1 MFSQCSSLESIDVSL
16 FDTSSSDSFNGM
28 FRYCGKLTELDLS
41 NFDSSKIKDYSS
53 MFAGCWILKTIYAS
67 KNFENINTAA
77 STNMFGGCLQL
88 VGGSGTTF
96 DPSFIDAT
104 AARIDGGSET
114 PGYFTKVDSK
124 PLNTIE
130 EESGVSEATSTLNSE
145 NFKNDVI
152 S

>member
-1 MFSQCSSLESIDVSL
+1 MFAFCRKLKEVDISS
-16 FDTSSSDSFNGM
+16 FDTSSSDSFASM
-28 FRYCGKLTELDLS
+28 FQYCGELTELDLS
-41 NFDSSKIKDYSS
+41 SFDTSKANDYSS

-88 VGGSGTTF
+88 VGGSGTAF

-104 AARIDGGSET
+104 AARIDMGSET
-114 PGYFTKVDSK
+114 PGYFTEADSK
-124 PLNTIE
+124 PLNTAE
-130 EESGVSEATSTLNSE
+130 EESGALEESTVNSE
-145 NFKNDVI
+145 NVKNDAI